1 MPASRSN
8 KELCSLSIEFVLL
21 SLLIAEFQFL
31 LVKLN
36 KSWLSTDLI
45 HPGWSK
51 SIFKISH
58 EHISTT
64 IHCVDAHF
72 GIRWSSNLNPSAL
85 DILRRRRNFPVTFSD
100 VLSFLREGKR
110 CTTLDEQGLFLSL
123 EKKCFSSRIELSLES
138 SKEFETLRCEKF
150 SSVFV
155 LLDNSDSWYD
165 LIWARHFWWNYVC
178 VCILMCEMCYF
189 KSVEI
194 C

>member
-51 SIFKISH
+51 SIFKVSH
-58 EHISTT
+58 EHISTA
-64 IHCVDAHF
+64 IHRVDAHF
-72 GIRWSSNLNPSAL
+72 WVRWSSNLNPSAL

-100 VLSFLREGKR
+100 VLSFLREDKR

-123 EKKCFSSRIELSLES
+123 EKKCLSSRIELSLES
-138 SKEFETLRCEKF
+138 SNEFETLRCEKF

-155 LLDNSDSWYD
+155 LLNDSDSLDD

-178 VCILMCEMCYF
+178 F
-189 KSVEI
+189 
-194 C
+194 